1 MNANARCS
9 NKVVTDYRR
18 DGTPIEYPCGT
29 TGRHGQAVFC
39 EECEARFEKQYPQGW
54 RDVPGDICKHG
65 VYVGDAYGP
74 DYMCPWCESGC
85 EPPVR
90 KPIMTQ
96 AQKEKYATAV
106 RKHIESGGGIWI
118 AAIARVVSRH
128 RLSNELVDAI
138 FAGLIGI
145 PLEKSH

>member
-1 MNANARCS
+1 MTRCS
-9 NKVVTDYRR
+9 NKVITDYRR

-29 TGRHGQAVFC
+29 TGRHGQSVFC
-39 EECEARFEKQYPQGW
+39 NECEARLEKQYPQGW

-90 KPIMTQ
+90 RPIMTCKQ
-96 AQKEKYATAV
+96 RLQYANAVAEHLYAGCKINAKAFTKVIYKHHFDEEPMLIISHAMCTQQNPFKE
-106 RKHIESGGGIWI
+106 
-118 AAIARVVSRH
+118 
-128 RLSNELVDAI
+128 D
-138 FAGLIGI
+138 
-145 PLEKSH
+145 